1 MLEKARQNSTI
12 RNIISRKI
20 TKELYTEKIGQD
32 NTTEIFKLFTQL
44 EFTLCTYLRKFCT
57 VRKFLDLI
65 SVADCDENLK
75 FLLGLYT

>member
-44 EFTLCTYLRKFCT
+44 LNSHYVLT
-57 VRKFLDLI
+57 
-65 SVADCDENLK
+65 
-75 FLLGLYT
+75 

>member
-32 NTTEIFKLFTQL
+32 NTTEIFKLFTQIIMR
-44 EFTLCTYLRKFCT
+44 CTINGVF
-57 VRKFLDLI
+57 
-65 SVADCDENLK
+65 SVKLNSFESANFNLK
-75 FLLGLYT
+75 CL